1 MGIMAAATNP
11 RTVDAHRGFKE
22 SNICRA
28 KSCRGDEYDPAE
40 KGVEYGRTGNTA
52 PKILRDTVQ
61 AAKADAAAK
70 RYASTV

>member
-1 MGIMAAATNP
+1 MAAATNP

-28 KSCRGDEYDPAE
+28 KSCKGDEYGAAE
-40 KGVEYGRTGNTA
+40 KGVEYERTGNTA
-52 PKILRDTVQ
+52 PKILRDTVL